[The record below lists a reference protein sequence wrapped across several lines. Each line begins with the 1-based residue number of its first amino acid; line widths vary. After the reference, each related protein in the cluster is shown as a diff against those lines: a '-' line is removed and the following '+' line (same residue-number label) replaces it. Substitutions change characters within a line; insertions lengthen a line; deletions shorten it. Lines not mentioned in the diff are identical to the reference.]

1 MQRRIVRN
9 RIVGRSLV
17 ALALAA
23 LGAGA
28 FAAEPKLP
36 HRTLKE
42 VAQQAV
48 LNSPEV
54 RARWHAFQETSEEV
68 GVVRGAF
75 LPRVDAT
82 GGTGREK
89 LDQPSAGINNLSYT
103 RHGYTV
109 GLSQM
114 LFDGLLT
121 YNEVKRAG
129 RARLVRYFEF
139 LDASEAAAL
148 EAGRA
153 YLDVIRYRYMVHLAE
168 NNYIQHRIAFEQLK
182 RRAESGVGRRVDV
195 EQAGSRLAL
204 ADVNL
209 TTEMANLHDVTARFT
224 RIVGE
229 GPPQVVFVPGLLS
242 RGLPSSA
249 EQALDKALTHNPALR
264 ASVENSE
271 AAQYDLSARRSAF
284 MPKLELKA
292 RTENANNFLGTPGD
306 RTNNV
311 VEAVVTYNL
320 FNGFSD
326 VYRNRQYAERKN
338 IALDQREKAC
348 RDMRQTLS
356 IAYNDIGRLNDQ
368 LSFIGIQVS
377 LVEKTRDAYRD
388 QFNIGQRSLLD
399 LLDTQNELFNA
410 QRSQVNADIDLSLAY
425 LRSYTGMGRL
435 LEKLELKQ
443 VDPDD
448 APGEGEMTKPEI
460 SQLCPP
466 IAPVASAVD
475 RESLNYRA
483 IEAMN
488 SNAALI
494 GTGGAG
500 GAAAAPT
507 LVPAPAESPAV
518 SPEGALVV
526 DSEIESRLKDWSAA
540 WSSKDVSAYFGFYS
554 AAFKPEGG
562 LTRGDWEA
570 LRNKRLQ
577 RPGTVRVGVSKLE
590 VVMRGSDSAVT
601 AFRQDYAADGFREAS
616 DKVLEW
622 KKDPQSGQ
630 WQIVREVVQA
640 VAKRGQ

>member
-1 MQRRIVRN
+1 MQRRILELSV
-9 RIVGRSLV
+9 I
-17 ALALAA
+17 AAA
-23 LGAGA
+23 LCVFGTS
-28 FAAEPKLP
+28 AAATEKKLP
-36 HRTLKE
+36 HRTLKD

-54 RARWHAFQETSEEV
+54 RSRWHAFQETSEEV
-68 GVVRGAF
+68 GVVRGGF

-82 GGTGREK
+82 AGKGREK
-89 LDQPSAGINNLSYT
+89 LDQPRAGINDKDYT
-103 RHGYTV
+103 RSGYTV
-109 GLSQM
+109 SLNQM

-139 LDASEAAAL
+139 LDASENIAL
-148 EAGRA
+148 ESSRA
-153 YLDVIRYRYMVHLAE
+153 YLDVVRYRYRVHLAE
-168 NNYIQHRIAFEQLK
+168 QNYIQHRIAFEQLK

-229 GPPQVVFVPGLLS
+229 VPPAVAFVPALLS
-242 RGLPSSA
+242 KGLPGSMDT
-249 EQALDKALTHNPALR
+249 ALDTALKHNPALR

-271 AAQYDLSARRSAF
+271 AAQYELSARRSAF
-284 MPKLELKA
+284 MPKLELRA
-292 RTENANNFLGTPGD
+292 RTENIDNYQGTPGE

-356 IAYNDIGRLNDQ
+356 IAYNDISRLNDQ

-377 LVEKTRDAYRD
+377 LVQKTRDAYRD

-410 QRSQVNADIDLSLAY
+410 QLAQVNADADLSLAY
-425 LRSYTGMGRL
+425 VRSYAGMGRL
-435 LEKLELKQ
+435 LEQLGLKQ
-443 VDPDD
+443 VDPES
-448 APGEGEMTKPEI
+448 APGEDEMTKPQLD
-460 SQLCPP
+460 QLCPP
-466 IAPVASAVD
+466 IAPTSSAVD

-483 IEAMN
+483 LEAMN
-488 SNAALI
+488 TNASLI
-494 GTGGAG
+494 GGTVPGL
-500 GAAAAPT
+500 AAPEVVE
-507 LVPAPAESPAV
+507 VPAAV
-518 SPEGALVV
+518 ADEGAVVV
-526 DSEIESRLKDWSAA
+526 DSEVEARITAWSAA
-540 WSSKDVSAYFGFYS
+540 WSAKEVAAYLAFY
-554 AAFKPEGG
+554 APEFKPEGA
-562 LTRGDWEA
+562 LSRADWEA
-570 LRNKRLQ
+570 VRSKRLQ
-577 RPGTVRVGVSKLE
+577 RPGGIRIDISKLE
-590 VVMRGSDSAVT
+590 VVMRGKDAAVA
-601 AFRQDYAADGFREAS
+601 AFRQDYTADGLRDTS

-622 KKDPQSGQ
+622 KKIDGQ
-630 WQIVREVVQA
+630 WQIVREVARTVGP
-640 VAKRGQ
+640 RGQ

>member
-1 MQRRIVRN
+1 MQRRILELSV
-9 RIVGRSLV
+9 I
-17 ALALAA
+17 AAA
-23 LGAGA
+23 LCVFGTGA
-28 FAAEPKLP
+28 AATEKKLP

-68 GVVRGAF
+68 GVVRGGF
-75 LPRVDAT
+75 LPRIDAT
-82 GGTGREK
+82 GGKGKEK
-89 LDQPSAGINNLSYT
+89 LDQPSAGINDNDYT
-103 RHGYTV
+103 RKNYT
-109 GLSQM
+109 LSLNQM

-139 LDASEAAAL
+139 LDASENIAL
-148 EAGRA
+148 ESSRA
-153 YLDVIRYRYMVHLAE
+153 YLDVVRYRYRVHLAE
-168 NNYIQHRIAFEQLK
+168 QNYIQHRIAFEQLK

-229 GPPQVVFVPGLLS
+229 VPPAVAFVPAQLS
-242 RGLPSSA
+242 RGVPGSMDT
-249 EQALDKALTHNPALR
+249 ALDTALKHNPALR

-271 AAQYDLSARRSAF
+271 AAQYELSARRSAF
-284 MPKLELKA
+284 MPKLELRA
-292 RTENANNFLGTPGD
+292 RTENIDNYQGTSGE

-356 IAYNDIGRLNDQ
+356 IAYNDISRLNDQ
-368 LSFIGIQVS
+368 LSFIGIQVR
-377 LVEKTRDAYRD
+377 LVQKTRDAYRD

-410 QRSQVNADIDLSLAY
+410 QLAQVNADADLSLAY
-425 LRSYTGMGRL
+425 VRSFAGMGRL
-435 LEKLELKQ
+435 LEQLGLKQ
-443 VDPDD
+443 VDPEG
-448 APGEGEMTKPEI
+448 APGEDEMTKPQLD
-460 SQLCPP
+460 QLCPP
-466 IAPVASAVD
+466 IALTSSAVD

-483 IEAMN
+483 LEAMN
-488 SNAALI
+488 TNASLI
-494 GTGGAG
+494 GGTVPGL
-500 GAAAAPT
+500 AAAAA
-507 LVPAPAESPAV
+507 VEAPAVVAD
-518 SPEGALVV
+518 EGAVVV
-526 DSEIESRLKDWSAA
+526 DSEVEARIAAWSAA
-540 WSSKDVSAYFGFYS
+540 WSAKEVAAYLAFY
-554 AAFKPEGG
+554 APEFKPEGA
-562 LTRGDWEA
+562 LSRADWEA
-570 LRNKRLQ
+570 VRSKRLQ
-577 RPGTVRVGVSKLE
+577 RPGGIRIDVSKLE
-590 VVMRGSDSAVT
+590 VVMRGKEVAVT
-601 AFRQDYAADGFREAS
+601 TFRQDYTAEGLRDTS

-622 KKDPQSGQ
+622 KKIDGQ
-630 WQIVREVVQA
+630 WKIVREVARTVGP
-640 VAKRGQ
+640 RGQ

>member
-1 MQRRIVRN
+1 MQRRI
-9 RIVGRSLV
+9 LKLTAV
-17 ALALAA
+17 AAA
-23 LGAGA
+23 LCVFGTGAVSA
-28 FAAEPKLP
+28 VAAVPEKKLP

-68 GVVRGAF
+68 GVVRGGF

-82 GGTGREK
+82 AGKGKEK
-89 LDQPSAGINNLSYT
+89 LDQPRAGINNKDYT
-103 RHGYTV
+103 RSGYTV
-109 GLSQM
+109 SLSQM

-139 LDASEAAAL
+139 LDASENIAL
-148 EAGRA
+148 ESSRA
-153 YLDVIRYRYMVHLAE
+153 YLDVVRYRYRVHLAE
-168 NNYIQHRIAFEQLK
+168 QNYIQHRIAFEQLK

-229 GPPQVVFVPGLLS
+229 APPTVAFIPGLLS
-242 RGLPSSA
+242 KGLPGSMDN
-249 EQALDKALTHNPALR
+249 ALDTALKHNPALR

-271 AAQYDLSARRSAF
+271 AAQYDLAARRSAF
-284 MPKLELKA
+284 MPKLELRA
-292 RTENANNFLGTPGD
+292 RTENADNYLGTPGD

-377 LVEKTRDAYRD
+377 LVQKTRDAYRD

-410 QRSQVNADIDLSLAY
+410 QLAQVNADTDLSLAY
-425 LRSYTGMGRL
+425 VRSYAGMGRL
-435 LEKLELKQ
+435 LEQLGLKQ
-443 VDPDD
+443 VDPES
-448 APGEGEMTKPEI
+448 APGDDEMTKPQLD
-460 SQLCPP
+460 QLCPP
-466 IAPVASAVD
+466 IAPIASSVD

-483 IEAMN
+483 LEAMN
-488 SNAALI
+488 TSATLI
-494 GTGGAG
+494 GGTVPGLATPLPVEASVAV
-500 GAAAAPT
+500 AA
-507 LVPAPAESPAV
+507 
-518 SPEGALVV
+518 EGAVVV
-526 DSEIESRLKDWSAA
+526 DSEVEARLTAWTTAWSAKEVA
-540 WSSKDVSAYFGFYS
+540 TYLAFY
-554 AAFKPEGG
+554 AADFKPEGG
-562 LTRGDWEA
+562 ASRADWEA
-570 LRNKRLQ
+570 VRSKRLQ
-577 RPGTVRVGVSKLE
+577 RPGGIRVDVSKLE
-590 VVMRGSDSAVT
+590 VVMRGKDAAVT
-601 AFRQDYAADGFREAS
+601 TFRQDYTAEGLRDTS

-622 KKDPQSGQ
+622 KKINGQ
-630 WQIVREVVQA
+630 WQIVREVARTVGT
-640 VAKRGQ
+640 RGQ

>member
-1 MQRRIVRN
+1 MQRRILELSV
-9 RIVGRSLV
+9 I
-17 ALALAA
+17 AAA
-23 LGAGA
+23 LCVFGTGA
-28 FAAEPKLP
+28 AATEKKLP

-68 GVVRGAF
+68 GVVRGGF
-75 LPRVDAT
+75 LPRIDAT
-82 GGTGREK
+82 GGKGKEK
-89 LDQPSAGINNLSYT
+89 LDQPSAGINDKDYT
-103 RHGYTV
+103 RKGYTV
-109 GLSQM
+109 SLNQM

-139 LDASEAAAL
+139 LDASENIAL
-148 EAGRA
+148 ESSRA
-153 YLDVIRYRYMVHLAE
+153 YLDVVRYRYRVHLAE
-168 NNYIQHRIAFEQLK
+168 QNYIQHRIAFEQLK

-229 GPPQVVFVPGLLS
+229 VPPAVAFVPALLS
-242 RGLPSSA
+242 KGLPGSMDT
-249 EQALDKALTHNPALR
+249 ALDTALKHNPALR

-271 AAQYDLSARRSAF
+271 AAQYELSARRSAF
-284 MPKLELKA
+284 MPKLELRA
-292 RTENANNFLGTPGD
+292 RTENFDNYQGTPGD

-356 IAYNDIGRLNDQ
+356 IAYNDISRLNDQ

-377 LVEKTRDAYRD
+377 LVQKTRDAYRD

-410 QRSQVNADIDLSLAY
+410 QLAQVNADADLSLAY
-425 LRSYTGMGRL
+425 VRSFAGMGRL
-435 LEKLELKQ
+435 LEQLGLKQ
-443 VDPDD
+443 VDPEG
-448 APGEGEMTKPEI
+448 APGEDEMTKPQLD
-460 SQLCPP
+460 QLCPP
-466 IAPVASAVD
+466 IALTSSAVD

-483 IEAMN
+483 LEAMN
-488 SNAALI
+488 TNASLI
-494 GTGGAG
+494 GGTVPGL
-500 GAAAAPT
+500 AAAAA
-507 LVPAPAESPAV
+507 VEAPAVVAD
-518 SPEGALVV
+518 EGAVVV
-526 DSEIESRLKDWSAA
+526 DSEVEARIAAWSAA
-540 WSSKDVSAYFGFYS
+540 WSAKEVAAYLAFY
-554 AAFKPEGG
+554 APEFKPEGA
-562 LTRGDWEA
+562 LSRADWEA
-570 LRNKRLQ
+570 VRSKRLQ
-577 RPGTVRVGVSKLE
+577 RPGGIRIDVSKLE
-590 VVMRGSDSAVT
+590 VVMRGKEVAVT
-601 AFRQDYAADGFREAS
+601 TFRQDYTAEGLRDTS

-622 KKDPQSGQ
+622 KKIDGQ
-630 WQIVREVVQA
+630 WKIVREVARTVGP
-640 VAKRGQ
+640 RGQ

>member
-1 MQRRIVRN
+1 MHQKSN
-9 RIVGRSLV
+9 RKIQGGFDRLT
-17 ALALAA
+17 ALAA
-23 LGAGA
+23 ALCFLGAGSA
-28 FAAEPKLP
+28 LAEQKLP

-54 RARWHAFQETSEEV
+54 RARWHAFQEAGEEV
-68 GVVRGAF
+68 GVVRGGF

-82 GGTGREK
+82 AGKGKEK
-89 LDQPSAGINNLSYT
+89 LDQPNAGINNLDYT
-103 RHGYTV
+103 RTGHTV
-109 GLSQM
+109 SLNQM

-139 LDASEAAAL
+139 LDTSEAAAL

-153 YLDVIRYRYMVHLAE
+153 YLDVVRYRYMVHLAE

-229 GPPQVVFVPGLLS
+229 GPPRVAFVPGLLS
-242 RGLPSSA
+242 RGLPASVGG
-249 EQALDKALTHNPALR
+249 ALDTALTHNPALR

-284 MPKLELKA
+284 MPRLDLKA

-425 LRSYTGMGRL
+425 LRSYAGMGRL
-435 LEKLELKQ
+435 LEKLGLKQ

-466 IAPVASAVD
+466 IAPIASAVD

-488 SNAALI
+488 STTGLI
-494 GTGGAG
+494 GAGAP
-500 GAAAAPT
+500 AAPAFSA
-507 LVPAPAESPAV
+507 APAESSVAV
-518 SPEGALVV
+518 PEDAVVV
-526 DSEIESRLKDWSAA
+526 DSEIESRLKGWSAA
-540 WSSKDVSAYFGFYS
+540 WSAKDVSAYFGFYS
-554 AAFKPEGG
+554 TAFKPEGG

-570 LRNKRLQ
+570 QRNKRLQ

-590 VVMRGSDSAVT
+590 VVMRSSDSAVAT
-601 AFRQDYAADGFREAS
+601 FRQDYAADAWREAS

-622 KKDPQSGQ
+622 NKDPQSGQ
-630 WQIVREVVQA
+630 WQIVREVAQA